1 MIPNI
6 LSIAGTDPTGGAGI
20 QADLKTIT
28 ALGGYGMAV
37 VTALV
42 AQNTQGV
49 RAVQEIPAEFVTAQI
64 DAVFDDVRVDAVKIG
79 MLANASIITA
89 VAQAIDR
96 HRPPIVVL
104 DPVMVAA
111 SGDRL
116 LAPDAVAALR
126 DELLPR
132 ADLITPN
139 VPEAA
144 DLLEETEATDTDD
157 MRRQAGKLCSYGT
170 NVLLKGGHL
179 STADST
185 DVLAVDGVVH
195 IYSASRVDTENTHGT
210 GCTLSSA
217 AATLRPQSPD
227 WPATVARAKDYLTG
241 ALRAADRLQVGHG
254 HGPVHHSYATTTG
267 EPA

>member
-20 QADLKTIT
+20 QADLKTIA

-49 RAVQEIPAEFVTAQI
+49 RAVQEISPEFLTAQL

-79 MLANASIITA
+79 MLANAGIISA
-89 VAQAIDR
+89 VARVLDR
-96 HRPPIVVL
+96 RRPPYVIL

-116 LAPDAVAALR
+116 LAGNAVAALR
-126 DELLPR
+126 DELLPLS
-132 ADLITPN
+132 DLITPN
-139 VPEAA
+139 IPEAA
-144 DLLEETEATDTDD
+144 DLLGDREATDVQA
-157 MRRQAGKLCSYGT
+157 MRLQAQKFAQ
-170 NVLLKGGHL
+170 NILLKGGHL

-185 DVLAVDGVVH
+185 DILIADATVYEL
-195 IYSASRVDTENTHGT
+195 SAPRVNTRNTHGT

-217 AATLRPQSPD
+217 VATLRPQKSG
-227 WPATVARAKDYLTG
+227 WFEAVSAAKEYLTG
-241 ALRAADRLQVGHG
+241 ALRAADQLEVGHG
-254 HGPVHHSYATTTG
+254 HGPVDHAYQTRRIR
-267 EPA
+267 